1 MQHHLLYDGQTIR
14 WNAQVFRATS
24 GMPGFQSIAE
34 QCNQRD
40 AGPIPS
46 GFYRVFL
53 TDHGQAKANMDTCS
67 LIPAWGIQT
76 IPRGEQ
82 AKECEPNWANWGF
95 NRVRLEPANAQ
106 TKSHCAPVMRDGFY
120 IHDSS
125 KGFSHGWI
133 EVEGRFFFVLR
144 DFAKS
149 QSRSRLI
156 LKVEYKVG
164 QATNGGTKQ

>member
-82 AKECEPNWANWGF
+82 AKECEPNWANWGLIVSAWSLLMHKQKVI
-95 NRVRLEPANAQ
+95 VRLL
-106 TKSHCAPVMRDGFY
+106 CVMAF
-120 IHDSS
+120 IFMTPP
-125 KGFSHGWI
+125 KGS
-133 EVEGRFFFVLR
+133 VMAVL
-144 DFAKS
+144 K
-149 QSRSRLI
+149 
-156 LKVEYKVG
+156 
-164 QATNGGTKQ
+164 